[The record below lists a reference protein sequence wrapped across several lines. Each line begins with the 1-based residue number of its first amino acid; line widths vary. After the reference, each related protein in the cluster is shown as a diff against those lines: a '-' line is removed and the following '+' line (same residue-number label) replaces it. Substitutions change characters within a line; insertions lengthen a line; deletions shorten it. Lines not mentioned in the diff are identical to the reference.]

1 MVHEPR
7 SSNTPVPP
15 RGEGLLRSLVAEQ
28 YRAGFISAARIQAL
42 TAERGLTRAHIEG
55 VIDFYSFLH
64 LEDVGR
70 FRILFSDNIIERMQG
85 NRALAEHLCRRLG
98 SPLGE
103 VRADGRVS
111 IDYTSC
117 IGMSDQGP
125 SLLVNG
131 HAIPSLDV
139 ETLDRIASRVEANT
153 PLTEWPQEWFEIPLN
168 IRKKGLLLANE
179 HGDGDAVNALL
190 SSSPTAILAKLE
202 GAGLRGRGGAGFA
215 TAAKWRLCRD
225 APVTQPNQRV
235 VICNAD
241 EGEPGTFKDRVL
253 LQGYAERL
261 FDGMTLCA
269 GVIGADRGIVY
280 LRGEYRYL
288 LAPLQASLE
297 RRRRAGLLGRRIG
310 GRAGFDFEIEIELG
324 AGAYIC
330 GEESSLIESL
340 EGKRGNP
347 RNRPPFPVTRGYL
360 GRPTV
365 INNVATFI
373 AAAMIAAREE
383 GWFRG
388 EGTEQSSGS
397 KLLSIAGDCDHPGV
411 YEYPFGTP
419 IDQIL
424 EACGT
429 RQTQAVQIA
438 GAAGHL
444 LPPAQFDRTIAF
456 EDVAT
461 GGSFMIFNE
470 SRDLLEVVRNF
481 ADFFAHES
489 CGFCTPCRVGTT
501 LIQQNLTK
509 IGDGRGSRWDLE
521 TLRRI
526 GALMRNT
533 SQCGLGATAP
543 SAMFDLLDHFEV
555 VDKRLHSDEFEPAF
569 DLDAALQEARQ
580 ATGRD
585 DPGAHL

>member
-424 EACGT
+424 EACGA